1 MTIIRM
7 PHLTWKQ
14 RGALAAG
21 ALIFAAV
28 GGSELAGAPAAS
40 ATEAATAVSSDCV
53 GGRWQVVMSATSQ
66 TDVLIHVRLD
76 DTHGAGPLVELA
88 PHATRTV
95 TEHPDAGSDRFHWV
109 WSTPDGILTGDAV
122 SGTVTRPA
130 GCGVGTTTTSTT
142 APVASSTTIM
152 PTPPST
158 ATVGS
163 TVVSSPGPTTPPASA
178 PGTTAPRSRPPAPVA
193 PSSIAPQHLPAT
205 GAGEVVVVVIL
216 ALALLVLGLLAVF
229 GIGTGRS

>member
-1 MTIIRM
+1 MTIIRL

-40 ATEAATAVSSDCV
+40 ATDAAVTY
-53 GGRWQVVMSATSQ
+53 SQ
-66 TDVLIHVRLD
+66 TCER
-76 DTHGAGPLVELA
+76 
-88 PHATRTV
+88 
-95 TEHPDAGSDRFHWV
+95 
-109 WSTPDGILTGDAV
+109 
-122 SGTVTRPA
+122 GTVTVTSSWDGVTHIHVLGPSPEIAFDVPGRQSASTNFAIRPNPLTVTVSSSNGHLTGELTHTFTTN
-130 GCGVGTTTTSTT
+130 GCATTTTTTT

-205 GAGEVVVVVIL
+205 GAGDVLFVIAVVGLFLLIAGVVLHRVK
-216 ALALLVLGLLAVF
+216 
-229 GIGTGRS
+229 RSES

>member
-158 ATVGS
+158 TVGS

-205 GAGEVVVVVIL
+205 GAGDVLFVIAVVGLFLVVAGL
-216 ALALLVLGLLAVF
+216 ALFLVRGE
-229 GIGTGRS
+229 S

>member
-40 ATEAATAVSSDCV
+40 ATDAATAVTSTCV

-88 PHATRTV
+88 PHATKTV

-142 APVASSTTIM
+142 APVASSTTIV
-152 PTPPST
+152 PTPPP
-158 ATVGS
+158 TVGS
-163 TVVSSPGPTTPPASA
+163 TVVSSPEPTTPPASA

-205 GAGEVVVVVIL
+205 GAGDVLFVIAVVGLFLLIAGVVLHRVK
-216 ALALLVLGLLAVF
+216 
-229 GIGTGRS
+229 RSES